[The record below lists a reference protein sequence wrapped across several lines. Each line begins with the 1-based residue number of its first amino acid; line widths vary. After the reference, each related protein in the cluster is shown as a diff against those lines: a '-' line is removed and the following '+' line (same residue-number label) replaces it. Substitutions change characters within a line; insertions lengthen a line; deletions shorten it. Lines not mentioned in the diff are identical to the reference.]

1 MERFYE
7 CKRLLERPGHGWG
20 NNIEIANEIVWYV
33 LNGIDLSQD
42 TNSRGLSNMILD
54 RRVQ

>member
-7 CKRLLERPGHGWG
+7 CKRLLERPGHGWD